1 VLTRQL
7 ESRGAIELPRA
18 GAWRA
23 SERRVLWVFG
33 LTALAWVTRTEPF
46 GGWTQLLAQALGQYP
61 PKAGANFTPT
71 IGDSTIA
78 LAAVVVLFV
87 TPSGDAPS
95 ERLLDWRTAE
105 RVPWGLLLLFAG
117 GMALAKAFK
126 VSGLSALLGTALSGM
141 SALPLWLLIVA
152 IALSVSFLTEV
163 TSNTATSAVL
173 LPILAAAAI
182 QIGLEPELLMVP
194 AVLSASCAFMLPV
207 ATAPNAIVFSSGRI
221 SGRNMARTG
230 VWLNLL
236 GGLLVAALSYL
247 LLT

>member
-1 VLTRQL
+1 
-7 ESRGAIELPRA
+7 
-18 GAWRA
+18 
-23 SERRVLWVFG
+23 
-33 LTALAWVTRTEPF
+33 
-46 GGWTQLLAQALGQYP
+46 
-61 PKAGANFTPT
+61 
-71 IGDSTIA
+71 
-78 LAAVVVLFV
+78 
-87 TPSGDAPS
+87 
-95 ERLLDWRTAE
+95 
-105 RVPWGLLLLFAG
+105 
-117 GMALAKAFK
+117 MALAKAFK